1 MQKEFD
7 LKTFKKAASNVS
19 GFLKDKNVE
28 VQQVTLY
35 NALSLFLGH
44 KNWNTLKAKLE
55 EDCQTP
61 VVAQSITDNEKDVLN
76 FNYRVNEFIIF
87 MQQESPSYVGRYCD
101 YHSVLATAQKIAS
114 ENTENFNLTQH
125 DNKRMCNTRF
135 SKGISMGDEK
145 TYSIKIAQKG
155 EGWFSFLDVVVF
167 IYMVDNKWF
176 ENYVMGEG
184 RYSYHYDSD
193 CEKQVINLLL
203 PIDNFM
209 LDGFGKELENL
220 EKFITIFADN
230 MAKVRVDVDK
240 FFDDKGYNS
249 VNIMTNSFSNS
260 AGSAVAM
267 SGSGSGRSKLVNNN
281 IKNAGRY

>member
-61 VVAQSITDNEKDVLN
+61 IADKSIADNKKDVLN

-101 YHSVLATAQKIAS
+101 YHSVLATAQKIAN
-114 ENTENFNLTQH
+114 ENTEDFNLTQH

-155 EGWFSFLDVVVF
+155 KGWFSFLDVLVF
-167 IYMVDNKWF
+167 VYMIDNKWF
-176 ENYVMGEG
+176 ENYVMGEC
-184 RYSYHYDSD
+184 RYTYHYDSD
-193 CEKQVINLLL
+193 CEKQIIKLLL

-209 LDGFGKELENL
+209 LDGFDKELENL

-249 VNIMTNSFSNS
+249 VTIMANSFSNS

-267 SGSGSGRSKLVNNN
+267 SGSGRSKLVNNN